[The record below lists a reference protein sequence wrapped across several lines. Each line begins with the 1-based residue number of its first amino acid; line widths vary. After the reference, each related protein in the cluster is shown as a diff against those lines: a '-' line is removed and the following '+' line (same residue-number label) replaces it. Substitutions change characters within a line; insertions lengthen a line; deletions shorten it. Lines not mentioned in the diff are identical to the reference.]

1 MLHTIFETNI
11 EKQAI
16 GMHLK
21 RGKAHAEKNYNLK
34 VKLCSQ

>member
-16 GMHLK
+16 GIIISYILI
-21 RGKAHAEKNYNLK
+21 LI
-34 VKLCSQ
+34 SQVVY